1 MYRAFADAEGL
12 GSLPHR
18 GVVVDDIARYPYS
31 SFFNIVFQRK
41 TPQDTFLQCM
51 KVSEGLC
58 ILTIKP
64 LFDNYFVS
72 KYNSCTL
79 QVSILN
85 IREVFL

>member
-1 MYRAFADAEGL
+1 MSQVIF
-12 GSLPHR
+12 
-18 GVVVDDIARYPYS
+18 
-31 SFFNIVFQRK
+31 FQRK
-41 TPQDTFLQCM
+41 TPQDTFLQFM

-79 QVSILN
+79 QVSISSTLLPRS
-85 IREVFL
+85 ITSKEVKADV